1 MREAHVSAQQSA
13 TQEEARVSDAYAH
26 ACRTSD
32 RQGPPH
38 PAPLAAHGLIWRIRD
53 HATFSALRRARPSRR
68 GPVTVRAVPVVDREA
83 PPRVAYAVGRAVGG
97 AVDRNRVRRRLRAA
111 VDDEREALRAGHAY
125 LVGAHTGAAALPF
138 SELKALVRNALSNV
152 RGETR

>member
-1 MREAHVSAQQSA
+1 MRETHVSAQQSA
-13 TQEEARVSDAYAH
+13 TQEEARVSVAHAH

-38 PAPLAAHGLIWRIRD
+38 PAPLAADGLIWRIRD

-68 GPVTVRAVPVVDREA
+68 GPVTVRAVPTVDRDA
-83 PPRVAYAVGRAVGG
+83 PPRIAYAVGRPVGG

-111 VDDEREALRAGHAY
+111 VHDERAALRHGHAY
-125 LVGAHTGAAALPF
+125 LVGARAGAAALSF
-138 SELKALVRNALSNV
+138 SELKTLLRAALSNV
-152 RGETR
+152 RGDTR